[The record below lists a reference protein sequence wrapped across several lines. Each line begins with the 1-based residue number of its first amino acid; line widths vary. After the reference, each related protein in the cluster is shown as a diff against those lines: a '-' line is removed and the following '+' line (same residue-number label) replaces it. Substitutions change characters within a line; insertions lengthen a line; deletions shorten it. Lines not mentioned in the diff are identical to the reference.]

1 MLPIEGGGMEVNML
15 ECIVVGIGGF
25 IGSVCRY
32 LIGLLPVETNNG
44 FPIKTLAINVI
55 GSFVI
60 SAIAALAAKN
70 KALNPQLVLM
80 LKVGVCGGF
89 TTFST
94 FAYESTELMKNGH
107 IGIAFAYVISSIV
120 LGVAAIFAAQ
130 LLFKL

>member
-1 MLPIEGGGMEVNML
+1 ML
-15 ECIVVGIGGF
+15 ECIMVGIGGF

-32 LIGLLPVETNNG
+32 LIGLLPIETNNG

-60 SAIAALAAKN
+60 STIVVLAAKN
-70 KALNPQLVLM
+70 KAINPQVVLM

-94 FAYESTELMKNGH
+94 FAYESAELMKNGH
-107 IGIAFAYVISSIV
+107 IGIAFAYVLSSIV

-130 LLFKL
+130 FLLK